1 MYSLMKVKV
10 DKLSKVKKKKKPVF
24 LILYLSFVILFIIA
38 LITCCITLRFVLKDY
53 EDSMPKY
60 VMQTVAD
67 KISGGDYSDIVNF
80 SAGTLSPFETQQNFE
95 NAISQKLSAG
105 EISFGKKAGE
115 YTDTN
120 PVYLLLAGEEQI
132 ATVKLKQQPQKSK
145 YGFSLW
151 ELENISPVQ
160 TETTS
165 YKITAPKGSTVTV
178 NGVTLGQEQIT
189 QSDIAV
195 DALVEIPEEILPEK
209 PVLVEYTVDGLLA
222 VPVVSATDSAGN
234 ICDITETD
242 ETSFKVGFGNNK
254 ELEEELGD
262 FIVECA
268 KDYSLYMSNDKGFW
282 NISKN
287 ISSDVPLYDNLRQ
300 TPTFFYAD
308 HASTEFDNLT
318 TSDFCVYSESCVS
331 YDVKFDYVINMYNG
345 TQHDFPT
352 HLTMVMIYDNDYDTW
367 VVGSILTHAVED
379 TDDNNTNSTTDDNNT
394 NNTTDPTE

>member
-1 MYSLMKVKV
+1 M
-10 DKLSKVKKKKKPVF
+10 
-24 LILYLSFVILFIIA
+24 
-38 LITCCITLRFVLKDY
+38 
-53 EDSMPKY
+53 
-60 VMQTVAD
+60 
-67 KISGGDYSDIVNF
+67 
-80 SAGTLSPFETQQNFE
+80 
-95 NAISQKLSAG
+95 
-105 EISFGKKAGE
+105 
-115 YTDTN
+115 
-120 PVYLLLAGEEQI
+120 
-132 ATVKLKQQPQKSK
+132 
-145 YGFSLW
+145 
-151 ELENISPVQ
+151 
-160 TETTS
+160 
-165 YKITAPKGSTVTV
+165 
-178 NGVTLGQEQIT
+178 
-189 QSDIAV
+189 
-195 DALVEIPEEILPEK
+195 
-209 PVLVEYTVDGLLA
+209 
-222 VPVVSATDSAGN
+222 PVVSATDSAGN
-234 ICDITETD
+234 ICNITETD

-394 NNTTDPTE
+394 DNTTDPTE